1 MKEINLPNY
10 NIYINDHFA
19 SYNDYLN
26 SISNNA
32 KIFVITDEN
41 VFSHYKIK
49 LEKKINNTKLNW
61 YVLKPGDDSKNTEN
75 VLKIIDFLFKND
87 AKRSDII
94 ISFGGGMV
102 TDITG
107 LVSSIYLRGINL
119 VHIPTTIIG
128 QIDSAIGG
136 KTAVNYQ
143 NHKNIIG
150 TFYDPKL
157 IICETDYFKT
167 LERREIIN
175 GLGELIKTGL
185 IGDATIL
192 DLIDITMYWLTPAII
207 EKAINVKKNYVLED
221 YFDKSTRN
229 TLNFGHTIGHA
240 VEASSDFLIPHG
252 EAVIIGMKKA
262 LEVGISLELTNS
274 EVLNK
279 FNNIIKKIGY
289 KIPKIDYDYYE
300 KFLYKDK
307 KSKSNSVRFVF
318 LKDIE
323 KPLIKE
329 ISWEELKHEL
339 VNK

>member
-49 LEKKINNTKLNW
+49 LEEKINNTKLNW